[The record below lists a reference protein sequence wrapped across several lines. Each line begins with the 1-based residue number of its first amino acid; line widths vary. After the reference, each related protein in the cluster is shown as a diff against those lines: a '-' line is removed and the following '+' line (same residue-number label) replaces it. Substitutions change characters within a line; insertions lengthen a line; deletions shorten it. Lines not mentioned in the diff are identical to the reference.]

1 MPIQGISY
9 GLVLALGVAI
19 GMSMADLPHD
29 TYIKN
34 LEQKNTDRGN
44 QISSLNTQLESCQK
58 RNESILS
65 DIQGR
70 VNIWR
75 QRENSTD

>member
-19 GMSMADLPHD
+19 GMSMADMPNDL
-29 TYIKN
+29 YIKN
-34 LEQKNTDRGN
+34 LEKQNLDRGN
-44 QISSLNTQLESCQK
+44 QINSLNSQLESCQK

-70 VNIWR
+70 VNVWR

>member
-19 GMSMADLPHD
+19 GMSMADMPNDL
-29 TYIKN
+29 YIKN
-34 LEQKNTDRGN
+34 LEKQNLDRGN
-44 QISSLNTQLESCQK
+44 QISSLNSQLESCQK
-58 RNESILS
+58 RNKSILS

-70 VNIWR
+70 LNVWS
-75 QRENSTD
+75 QRENLTD

>member
-9 GLVLALGVAI
+9 GLVLALGVVI
-19 GMSMADLPHD
+19 GMSMADMPND
-29 TYIKN
+29 FYIKN
-34 LEQKNTDRGN
+34 LEKQNLDRGN
-44 QISSLNTQLESCQK
+44 QISSLNSQLESCQK
-58 RNESILS
+58 RNKSILS

-70 VNIWR
+70 LNVWS